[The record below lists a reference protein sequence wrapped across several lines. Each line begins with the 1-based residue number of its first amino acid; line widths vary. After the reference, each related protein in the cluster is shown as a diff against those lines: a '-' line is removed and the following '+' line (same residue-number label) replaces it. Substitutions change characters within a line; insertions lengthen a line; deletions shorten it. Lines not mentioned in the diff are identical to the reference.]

1 LGENETCFQMFTIS
15 TKINILTNT
24 CVLF

>member
-1 LGENETCFQMFTIS
+1 MFTIS

-24 CVLF
+24 CVLC